1 MKKQAAKTTLI
12 NFELRYPHVVVKS
25 PKYILGGTHCGA
37 SSGIVQGDI
46 DGAADGYDVGFLDG
60 EVDGYGD

>member
-46 DGAADGYDVGFLDG
+46 DGAADGY
-60 EVDGYGD
+60 GD